1 MEQIKLLKSEIEKEI
16 QDIDNKSIYS
26 IYQNKKNAL
35 FEQIYFFFQNNSH
48 FFFFFNF

>member
-26 IYQNKKNAL
+26 ISYYL
-35 FEQIYFFFQNNSH
+35 NNDEAKRERY
-48 FFFFFNF
+48 